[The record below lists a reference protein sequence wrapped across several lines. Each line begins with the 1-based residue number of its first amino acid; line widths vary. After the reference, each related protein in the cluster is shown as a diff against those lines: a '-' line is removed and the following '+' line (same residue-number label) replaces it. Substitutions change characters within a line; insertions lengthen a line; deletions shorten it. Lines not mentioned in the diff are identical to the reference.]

1 MPANTRSSRQRKL
14 LALPVAVV
22 IALVW
27 PFARRA
33 TDVTATPG
41 LPAETRAVESLRAI
55 QQGERIYESVH
66 GYYDRLECVIQ
77 DTCAT
82 INPYPPTYL
91 DPSHALPT
99 RFGFR
104 FRFHE
109 GARAARGRG
118 DSRSR
123 TGVTAYAMTATPL
136 DRSAGRPAFCGDDT
150 GAVYRVADGRPPR
163 VRRGRCVA
171 EGARVQ

>member
-1 MPANTRSSRQRKL
+1 MSAGARSPRQRKW
-14 LALPVAVV
+14 LALPAVV
-22 IALVW
+22 IIALVW

-41 LPAETRAVESLRAI
+41 VPAEAMAVESLRAI

-66 GYYDRLECVIQ
+66 GYFDRLDCLIQ
-77 DTCAT
+77 DTCAA
-82 INPYPPTYL
+82 INPSPPAYL
-91 DPSHALPT
+91 DASHASPT

-109 GARAARGRG
+109 GARAATGRG
-118 DSRSR
+118 DSRSP
-123 TGVTAYAMTATPL
+123 TGVKAYAMTATPL
-136 DRSAGRPAFCGDDT
+136 DRSAGHPAFCGDDT
-150 GAVYRVADGRPPR
+150 GAVFRIADGRPPR

-171 EGARVQ
+171 EGSRVQ